1 MEFRIADTFTD
12 SLLRLTAQE
21 QKAVKTT
28 AFDLQLNPAAPG
40 MKFHKIDRAR
50 DPNFWS
56 VRVNAE
62 IRLIVHK
69 SAGSLLLV
77 YVDHHDDAYK
87 WAERR
92 KIERHPTTGA
102 MQLVEIR
109 ERVEEIASPRPQA
122 EEPVA
127 APVPAPV
134 KPKLFENLRKFE
146 LMAFGVPEEWVD
158 DVRAADEDTL
168 FDVITH
174 LPQEAQEAIL
184 RLAVGERPEPP
195 KVLPVEADPFTHPD
209 AQRRF
214 RVLTNV
220 EELERALEYPWEKW
234 AVFLHPDQ
242 RALVERSFGGPAR
255 ISGSAGTGK
264 TIVALHRAVHLARH
278 SPDSRVLLT
287 TFSTALANALRIRL
301 SHLAGNEPSVA
312 GRITVEGIF
321 DLARRLYTERFG
333 ALSIAGDDTIRAMLV
348 DAAQKAQAAR
358 FDANFLLNEW
368 ADVVDAWNLQS
379 WEEYRD
385 VARLGRKTR
394 IGGKQREQLW
404 AVFGGVRAA
413 LDGCGLTTW
422 PGVFA
427 RLTVGLSGGGPRPFD
442 FVVADE
448 AQDLGVAPLR
458 FLAALVGG
466 RPDGLFLAGDLGQRI
481 FQTPFSWKALGVD
494 VRGRSHTLRINY
506 RTSHQIRAQADRLL
520 PQSLADV
527 DGLVENRRGTVSV
540 FNGPPPAIKVVP
552 NAEKE
557 TETVA
562 AWIGERLREGYQ
574 PHEIGVFV
582 RAELQMERA
591 REAVRLAKA
600 DCVELGEDAASAAG
614 KVAISTMHLAKG
626 LEFRGVAVMACD
638 DGVLPLE
645 ERIEAVSDE
654 SDLEEVYNTERHLL
668 YVACT
673 RARDCLLITGVAP
686 ASEFLADLTVSTA
699 EPAAGHGA
707 SGMASA
713 RNAAGGAP

>member
-1 MEFRIADTFTD
+1 MEFWIADTFTD

-28 AFDLQLNPAAPG
+28 AFDLQLNPTAPG
-40 MKFHKIDRAR
+40 MKFHRIDRAK

-56 VRVNAE
+56 LRVNAD

-69 SAGSLLLV
+69 SAASLLLV

-109 ERVEEIASPRPQA
+109 ERIEEIEGSRTQVVERA
-122 EEPVA
+122 A
-127 APVPAPV
+127 APTIA

-158 DVRAADEDTL
+158 DVRAADEDSL
-168 FDVITH
+168 FEVIAH

-195 KVLPVEADPFTHPD
+195 KALPAEADPFTHPD

-242 RALVERSFGGPAR
+242 RGLVERSFGGPAR

-264 TIVALHRAVHLARH
+264 TIVALHRAVHFARS

-287 TFSTALANALRIRL
+287 TFSTALANTLRVRL

-312 GRITVEGIF
+312 GRIVVEGIF
-321 DLARRLYTERFG
+321 DLARRLYTGRHG
-333 ALSIAGDDTIRAMLV
+333 GLTIAEDDIIRAMLADV
-348 DAAQKAQAAR
+348 AHKAQAPEFSAT
-358 FDANFLLNEW
+358 FLVNEW
-368 ADVVDAWNLQS
+368 ADVVDAWSLQS

-394 IGGKQREQLW
+394 IGSKQREELW
-404 AVFGGVRAA
+404 TVFSALRAA
-413 LDGCGLTTW
+413 LDARGLTTW

-427 RLTVGLSGGGPRPFD
+427 RLTAEFSDGGARPFD

-448 AQDLGVAPLR
+448 VQDLGVAPLR
-458 FLAALVGG
+458 FLAALAGG
-466 RPDGLFLAGDLGQRI
+466 RPDGLLLAGDLGQRI

-506 RTSHQIRAQADRLL
+506 RTSHQIRAHADRLL

-527 DGLVENRRGTVSV
+527 DGLVESRKGTVSV
-540 FNGPPPAIKVVP
+540 FNGPPPMIKVVLT
-552 NAEKE
+552 
-557 TETVA
+557 TEEEMKTVA

-582 RAELQMERA
+582 RSDAQVERA
-591 REAVRLAKA
+591 REAVDLARA
-600 DCVELGEDAASAAG
+600 DCVELGEEAASTAG
-614 KVAISTMHLAKG
+614 KVAIGTMHLAKG
-626 LEFRGVAVMACD
+626 LEFRGVVVMACD

-645 ERIEAVSDE
+645 ERIEAISDE

-673 RARDCLLITGVAP
+673 RARDRLLITGVAP
-686 ASEFLADLTVSTA
+686 ASEFLADLSTCK
-699 EPAAGHGA
+699 PSTGHGII
-707 SGMASA
+707 GMASA
-713 RNAAGGAP
+713 PSVVKREP